1 MRKSTVHLMAT
12 CLLVCAA
19 PSVAQA
25 PGADAK
31 ASLARMTPEVR
42 ATTLALEKSLHPSGG
57 SIQIPGGHATLN
69 LGKDYYF
76 VPADEAKRA
85 LTEAWGNPPQSVAN
99 VLGLIFPA
107 GHTFYDGAWGAVV
120 EYEDGGH
127 VDDKNAAS
135 EDYDAVLTSMREG
148 EEESNK
154 AAKDGGYSASHLVG
168 WAQPP
173 SYDAVGKTLIWARDI
188 KFEGSPVDTLNYD
201 VRKLA
206 RTGVLSLNMVDSMP
220 NLPAIRTAAVDL
232 GRTVQFDGGA
242 RYADFDKSTDKLADY
257 GLAGLVAAG
266 AGVLI
271 AKKLGIIGIAL
282 LFLKK
287 GIVIVLAL
295 AAGGWAWLKRKFG
308 FGKTANDDNE
318 YSAAPDQYAAGHEEQ
333 ESGAEPGEDDAR
345 IVDPDT
351 RAGI

>member
-1 MRKSTVHLMAT
+1 MQKSTVHLIAT

-19 PSVAQA
+19 PGIAQA

-42 ATTLALEKSLHPSGG
+42 ANTLALEKSLHPSGG

-76 VPADEAKRA
+76 VPADEAKRV
-85 LTEAWGNPPQSVAN
+85 LTEAWGNPPQSVSN

-107 GHTFYDGAWGAVV
+107 GHTFYDGSWGAVV

-135 EDYDAVLTSMREG
+135 EDYDAVLTSMRDG
-148 EEESNK
+148 EEEQNK
-154 AAKDGGYSASHLVG
+154 AAKDGGYSASYLVG

-173 SYDAVGKTLIWARDI
+173 SYDAAGKTLIWARDI

-271 AKKLGIIGIAL
+271 AKKLGIIGLAL

-287 GIVIVLAL
+287 GIVILLIAL
-295 AAGGWAWLKRKFG
+295 AGGWRWIKRKLG
-308 FGKTANDDNE
+308 MGGE
-318 YSAAPDQYAAGHEEQ
+318 EVVEQ
-333 ESGAEPGEDDAR
+333 ETAYEPA
-345 IVDPDT
+345 VDEALPERDEPPVS
-351 RAGI
+351 AG

>member
-1 MRKSTVHLMAT
+1 MQKSTVHLIAT

-19 PSVAQA
+19 PGIAQA

-31 ASLARMTPEVR
+31 ALLARMTPEVR
-42 ATTLALEKSLHPSGG
+42 ANTLALEKSLHPSGG

-76 VPADEAKRA
+76 VPADEAKRV
-85 LTEAWGNPPQSVAN
+85 LTEAWGNPPQSVSN

-107 GHTFYDGAWGAVV
+107 GHTFYDGSWGAVV

-135 EDYDAVLTSMREG
+135 EDYDAVLTSMRDG
-148 EEESNK
+148 EEEQNK

-173 SYDAVGKTLIWARDI
+173 SYDAAGKTLIWARDI

-271 AKKLGIIGIAL
+271 AKKLGIIGLAL

-287 GIVIVLAL
+287 GIVILLIAL
-295 AAGGWAWLKRKFG
+295 GGGWRWIKRKLG
-308 FGKTANDDNE
+308 MDGE
-318 YSAAPDQYAAGHEEQ
+318 EVVEQ
-333 ESGAEPGEDDAR
+333 ETAYEPA
-345 IVDPDT
+345 VDEALPERDEPPVS
-351 RAGI
+351 AG

>member
-1 MRKSTVHLMAT
+1 MQKSTVHLIAT

-19 PSVAQA
+19 PGIAQA

-31 ASLARMTPEVR
+31 ALLARMTPEVR
-42 ATTLALEKSLHPSGG
+42 ANTLALEKSLHPSGG

-76 VPADEAKRA
+76 VPADEAKRV
-85 LTEAWGNPPQSVAN
+85 LTEAWGNPPQSVSN

-107 GHTFYDGAWGAVV
+107 GHTFYDGSWGAVV

-135 EDYDAVLTSMREG
+135 EDYDAVLTSMRDG
-148 EEESNK
+148 EEEQNK

-173 SYDAVGKTLIWARDI
+173 SYDAAGKTLIWARDI

-271 AKKLGIIGIAL
+271 AKKLGIIGLAL

-287 GIVIVLAL
+287 GIVILLIAL
-295 AAGGWAWLKRKFG
+295 GGGWRWIKRKLG
-308 FGKTANDDNE
+308 MGGE
-318 YSAAPDQYAAGHEEQ
+318 EVVEQ
-333 ESGAEPGEDDAR
+333 ETAYEPA
-345 IVDPDT
+345 VDEALPERDEPPVS
-351 RAGI
+351 AG